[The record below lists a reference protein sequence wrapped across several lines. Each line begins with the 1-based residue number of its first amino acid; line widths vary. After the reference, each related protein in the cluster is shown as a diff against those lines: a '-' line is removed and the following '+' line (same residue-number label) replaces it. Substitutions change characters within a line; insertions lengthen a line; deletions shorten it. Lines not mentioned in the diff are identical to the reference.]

1 MKHVKGSGN
10 QNSQLE
16 EPGVISKIRIV
27 DFFSV
32 SSRAQAGAETYSR
45 IFDLTKILVAL

>member
-1 MKHVKGSGN
+1 MNHVKGSGN

-27 DFFSV
+27 DF
-32 SSRAQAGAETYSR
+32 
-45 IFDLTKILVAL
+45 LVLVHALKLGPKLIPVYLI